1 MIDQIQD
8 MNIEELNND
17 KDHINFQLEVDKNK
31 SEEFFNSFT
40 KDINNLKSKKFN
52 IDNLMNY
59 ENAELVFKLA
69 IILFLLNKKFEN
81 KL

>member
-31 SEEFFNSFT
+31 SEEFFNTFT
-40 KDINNLKSKKFN
+40 KEINNLKSKKFN
-52 IDNLMNY
+52 IDNLMNH

>member
-31 SEEFFNSFT
+31 SEEFFNTFT
-40 KDINNLKSKKFN
+40 KEINNLKSKKFN